1 MHLEKSNLTVHSMY
15 SKCLAYWTVTN
26 SNKELHLQTR
36 VSREQRPCNQRRLV
50 GAKIAAQCC
59 IMPSDP
65 GNPFFLTLSSVMQN
79 AYTQWLTCW
88 RLDSLGIVLGQSHFC
103 VCVWLLKSVLWW
115 QSHASNDIRGVLCG
129 FPLFVRSMCGLHM
142 YVICFRKKVVCT
154 LQVVVELW
162 EDKYEYIVSQI
173 GLYKKQLLQ

>member
-1 MHLEKSNLTVHSMY
+1 
-15 SKCLAYWTVTN
+15 
-26 SNKELHLQTR
+26 LQTR

-129 FPLFVRSMCGLHM
+129 FLLFVRSMCGLHM
-142 YVICFRKKVVCT
+142 YVICFRKRWYVLFKWLWSCEKINMNT
-154 LQVVVELW
+154 LLA
-162 EDKYEYIVSQI
+162 KLGYIKSNCYSRKP
-173 GLYKKQLLQ
+173 LYRVKRRWKW